1 MIAIVYC
8 NLYIYIIDK
17 IQIHGYTVQLA
28 AQPAGPHSSHML
40 CSTLTY
46 SAQPLPSLCSS
57 RTCRSTSLVYTYCTQ
72 PSSCSHCSAPLAR
85 YCSLRS
91 HIYAGIQDL
100 SIQPGQILS
109 AAQLAHL
116 AVRPAEANQVTPLP
130 PPSMPTLPLIAAGNP
145 SMPQNNDAITNPAS
159 HLTIC
164 DTGELL
170 PSRLLQCVRDFTFVE
185 VNWFLP
191 APLMPTALQQDD
203 CNHPHCHCSKH
214 SHSRRSRRTVDDIFT
229 WLLRFHHYAAAL
241 CPFHP
246 RMIPELM
253 AYANSIQQ
261 AHLQFTG
268 DGWRVYDRAFRV
280 QAAFQRQTNWRRVD
294 ASLYARFVTA
304 QSRWSATCQFCCSAG
319 HRSNACPW
327 GVDEPS
333 SQEPNTP
340 DPRLARLKSTF
351 SQTGRPICISWNA
364 GACRFPDS
372 CRFQHVCSACS
383 FPGHRSSECRRNP
396 TTARGPPMVPL
407 PPAKRA
413 VPSGQACQEPFI

>member
-1 MIAIVYC
+1 M
-8 NLYIYIIDK
+8 
-17 IQIHGYTVQLA
+17 QIHGYRAHFA

-46 SAQPLPSLCSS
+46 SAQPLLSLRSS
-57 RTCRSTSLVYTYCTQ
+57 RMHCSTSLVYTYCTQ
-72 PSSCSHCSAPLAR
+72 PPLCSHCSAPLVLALLSPPLAR

-100 SIQPGQILS
+100 SIQPGQIPS

-116 AVRPAEANQVTPLP
+116 AVRPTEANQVIPPP
-130 PPSMPTLPLIAAGNP
+130 PPSLATLPPVAAAIP
-145 SMPQNNDAITNPAS
+145 SVPQISDAINNSAS

-185 VNWFLP
+185 LHWFLP
-191 APLMPTALQQDD
+191 APLMQTALQQDD
-203 CNHPHCHCSKH
+203 CNHPHCHCSNH

-229 WLLRFHHYAAAL
+229 WLLCFHRYAAAL
-241 CPFHP
+241 CSFHP
-246 RMIPELM
+246 RMLPELM
-253 AYANSIQQ
+253 AYANTILQ

-280 QAAFQRQTNWRRVD
+280 QAASQRQTNWRCVD
-294 ASLYARFVTA
+294 ASLYARFVTS
-304 QSRWSATCQFCCSAG
+304 QSRRSATCQFCCSAG

-333 SQEPNTP
+333 SQEPGTP
-340 DPRLARLKSTF
+340 APRPARPISTF
-351 SQTGRPICISWNA
+351 SPTGRPICISWNA

-372 CRFQHVCSACS
+372 CRFRHVCSACS

-396 TTARGPPMVPL
+396 TAARGPPMAPL

-413 VPSGQACQEPFI
+413 VP